1 MLDIRS
7 SWEMGRCTDDKV
19 IYLNLRGMMD
29 TNFSH
34 KHMTI
39 EDAKALRDDL
49 DKLINLKDQNV
60 KSYKIKY
67 NIKDK

>member
-1 MLDIRS
+1 
-7 SWEMGRCTDDKV
+7 
-19 IYLNLRGMMD
+19 MD

-39 EDAKALRDDL
+39 EDARALRDDL
-49 DKLINLKDQNV
+49 DKLINLKGKDI

-67 NIKDK
+67 NMEKSR